1 MYYMGFTYGECYML
15 PIYKRR
21 WFINRLNDEI
31 KKSQGQNRGA
41 TANEPSNRA
50 LQGRGRSE
58 VPAKLRRFT

>member
-1 MYYMGFTYGECYML
+1 MGFSYGESYTL

-21 WFINRLNDEI
+21 WFINRLNEEI
-31 KKSQGQNRGA
+31 KNSQGQNRGA
-41 TANEPSNRA
+41 QANEPSTRA